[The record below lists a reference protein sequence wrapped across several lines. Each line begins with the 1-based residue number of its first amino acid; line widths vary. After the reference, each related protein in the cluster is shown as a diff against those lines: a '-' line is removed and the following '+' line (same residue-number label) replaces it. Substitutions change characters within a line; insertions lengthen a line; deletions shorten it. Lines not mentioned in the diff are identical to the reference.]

1 MSNALK
7 GALFSGLL
15 FPGCGQVI
23 LKHYKRGIVLMSIV
37 FAILMA
43 MVSEAVHYA
52 FTIFEKI
59 ESAGGAID
67 IQLITEAASQATANN
82 ESLIYHLELFL
93 IGICWIFG
101 IGDAYR
107 LGKRKDLEEQSARR
121 LSNNE

>member
-15 FPGCGQVI
+15 FPGYGQVI
-23 LKHYKRGIVLMSIV
+23 LKHYKRGIVLMSTV

-43 MVSEAVHYA
+43 MVSETVHYA

-59 ESAGGAID
+59 ELAGGAID
-67 IQLITEAASQATANN
+67 IQSITEAASQATANS
-82 ESLIYHLELFL
+82 ESLLYHLELLL
-93 IGICWIFG
+93 ITICWIFG
-101 IGDAYR
+101 MVDAYR

-121 LSNNE
+121 LLNNE